1 MLEAQNIGV
10 ARGGKWLI
18 RDISLS
24 LKPGTLTV
32 IIGPNGAGKSTL
44 LSLLAGEFQ
53 PDEGTALLHGAP
65 LASQSFQDQAR
76 ARAVMWQAISSP
88 PGLKVHD
95 LIRLGR
101 APHGDAGLTAGA
113 QATSDSLHETNL
125 FPLANRVC
133 ATLSGGE
140 RQRVDFARTLCQMHG
155 VKQPILLI
163 DEPTSSLD
171 LKQQYH
177 LLQTVRQFVDQGGT
191 CLAILHDIGLAR
203 RFADHVIA
211 LKDGALFDSGPP
223 ETALTADA
231 IAALFDLPANWAKLH
246 ELI

>member
-10 ARGGKWLI
+10 TRGGKWLI
-18 RDISLS
+18 RHISLA
-24 LKPGTLTV
+24 LTPGTLSV

-44 LSLLAGEFQ
+44 LSVLAGDVK
-53 PDEGTALLHGAP
+53 PDEGTALLHDIP
-65 LASQSFQDQAR
+65 LTHQSIQDQAR
-76 ARAVMWQAISSP
+76 ARAVMWQATASP

-95 LIRLGR
+95 LVRLGR
-101 APHGDAGLTAGA
+101 APHGDGRLTTGA
-113 QATSDSLHETNL
+113 QATSDSLHQTNL

-155 VKQPILLI
+155 VKQPLLLI
-163 DEPTSSLD
+163 DEPTASLD

-177 LLQTVRQFVDQGGT
+177 LLQTVRQFVDQGGA
-191 CLAILHDIGLAR
+191 CMAILHDIGLTR

-211 LKDGALFDSGPP
+211 LKEGVLFDSGPP
-223 ETALTADA
+223 DTALTADA
-231 IAALFDLPANWAKLH
+231 IAALYDLPPEWTATHQA
-246 ELI
+246 I

>member
-1 MLEAQNIGV
+1 MLEAKNV
-10 ARGGKWLI
+10 SVRRDGKWLI
-18 RDISLS
+18 RDISLA
-24 LKPGTLTV
+24 LQPGQLTI

-44 LSLLAGEFQ
+44 LSVLAGDTH
-53 PDEGTALLHGAP
+53 PDEGTALLHGVP
-65 LASQSFQDQAR
+65 LVHQSIQDQAR
-76 ARAVMWQAISSP
+76 ARAVMWQAASSP

-101 APHGDAGLTAGA
+101 APHGDGSFTTGA
-113 QATSDSLHETNL
+113 QATSESLHQTNL
-125 FPLANRVC
+125 FPLASRVC

-140 RQRVDFARTLCQMHG
+140 RQRVDFARTLCQMRG
-155 VKQPILLI
+155 VDQPILLI

-191 CLAILHDIGLAR
+191 CLAILHDIGLTR

-211 LKDGALFDSGPP
+211 LKDGRLFDSGPP
-223 ETALTADA
+223 DKALTASA
-231 IAALFDLPANWAKLH
+231 IAALFDLPPGWTATHQA
-246 ELI
+246 I